1 MIAKNISTHPTINA
15 NDKKKIKLDKFKK
28 LSANRFL
35 RNAGWLGLAEL
46 VNRVFRLGTTVTLAR
61 MFSQED
67 YGMMAI
73 VYTIFE
79 FANVLTLK
87 QGLGA
92 KIIQVRKEELEDIC
106 NTSYW
111 LNWILC
117 ITIIILQCSLAF
129 PISHAYH
136 SPQLVLPLCLLS
148 SMYLFYP
155 MFMVQAALI
164 ERENRLEIRALGYAI
179 QSLVSNTIT
188 IVLALLGFG
197 VWSIVVAMV
206 LSTIVWI
213 IVTWK
218 YNSWRPPN
226 SISFKKFKVVM
237 NFGRNIL
244 GVELLNKLGDQ
255 IDYLIVGKVLGI
267 HALGIY
273 FFAFN
278 AGSGITMNVVNALI
292 SALYPHLCAARE
304 TLEGLKHE
312 YFSSLKKVAKF
323 LIPLVLLQSVL
334 APFYVPII
342 FGEKWSEGIPILIL
356 ICLSVIPRA
365 YKLSSTILLN
375 SVDKTHI
382 SLKLDLIYT
391 SIFVMALWIVAPYG
405 ILWVAVTVLSFHT
418 IMSSLFNGL
427 AIKMVFVKESV

>member
-1 MIAKNISTHPTINA
+1 MTR
-15 NDKKKIKLDKFKK
+15 KFLKFDQLK
-28 LSANRFL
+28 EFSSNRFL
-35 RNAGWLGLAEL
+35 KNAGWLGLAEL

-73 VYTIFE
+73 VYTTFE
-79 FANVLTLK
+79 FASVLTLK
-87 QGLGA
+87 QGFGA
-92 KIIQVRKEELEDIC
+92 KIIQVNKEELGEVC

-117 ITIIILQCSLAF
+117 ILITVVQCGLAF
-129 PISHAYH
+129 PIANAYE
-136 SPQLVLPLCLLS
+136 SPQLVLPLCCLS
-148 SMYLFYP
+148 SMYLLYP
-155 MFMVQAALI
+155 MFMVQGALI
-164 ERENRLEIRALGYAI
+164 ERENRLEIRALAYVM

-188 IVLALLGFG
+188 IVLAILGFG
-197 VWSIVVAMV
+197 VWSIVLAMV
-206 LSTIVWI
+206 LSTGVWI

-218 YNSWRPPN
+218 NHSWRPPQ
-226 SISFKKFKVVM
+226 SISFKKWKVVI

-255 IDYLIVGKVLGI
+255 IDYLIVGKVLGLN
-267 HALGIY
+267 ALGIY

-278 AGSGITMNVVNALI
+278 AGSGITMNVVNSLI
-292 SALYPHLCAARE
+292 SALYPHLCAVRE
-304 TLEGLKHE
+304 TLEGLKYE

-323 LIPLVLLQSVL
+323 LIPLVLLQSIL

-382 SLKLDLIYT
+382 SLRLDLIYT
-391 SIFVMALWIVAPYG
+391 SLFVMALWIVAPYG

-418 IMSSLFNGL
+418 IMSSIFSWS
-427 AIKMVFVKESV
+427 AIKMVFVKDTV